1 MIAMAL
7 AGDPTLLIA
16 DEPTT
21 ALDVTIQAQI
31 LELIEELRQERGLA
45 MILITHD
52 LGIIA
57 QTADNVAVMYAGKIV
72 EYTDVK
78 TLFAEPKH
86 PYTVGLLAAV
96 HDLRPIPGE
105 IVFENEP
112 VIRVEGTII
121 ETQLVESLLLNIINF
136 QSLIATKASRIRQ
149 SACNRI
155 VIDFGLRR
163 AQGLSAIHASKAA
176 VIGGFDATSNEYASL
191 AFGIKASGT
200 QAHSWI
206 QSYPDELTA
215 FRKYAKAYPKNCVFL
230 VDTYDTLNSGIPNT
244 IIAAK
249 EMEKAGEKLLAI
261 RLDSGDLAYLSK
273 KTRKLLDDAG
283 LDYVKI
289 FVSNQLNEYLIKSLL
304 EQGAPIDGFGVGTE
318 LITGQPDAALDGVY
332 KLGMVDS
339 NPSFKLSEN
348 LEKVTLPG
356 VKKIHRYINGDGK
369 FYADGILLDEED
381 SIDRIFHP
389 SHSHKSADV
398 QDKKQEE
405 LLELMMKNGEIKIDN
420 KSVKE
425 ISEYRKYRLS
435 LLPDEH
441 KRFENPHTYKI
452 GISKKL
458 GDLRNSLIAKLLVNK

>member
-1 MIAMAL
+1 MKNFTEHIGLFADHYEFTMAQGYFL
-7 AGDPTLLIA
+7 DGRKDSPACFDYFFRKNPFNSGYTVFAGLYDMLEMLQQFRFNN
-16 DEPTT
+16 ESLQHLKKNG
-21 ALDVTIQAQI
+21 LDNYFLDY
-31 LELIEELRQERGLA
+31 LEDFSFKGN
-45 MILITHD
+45 
-52 LGIIA
+52 IIA
-57 QTADNVAVMYAGKIV
+57 PQ
-72 EYTDVK
+72 E
-78 TLFAEPKH
+78 
-86 PYTVGLLAAV
+86 
-96 HDLRPIPGE
+96 GE

-332 KLGMVDS
+332 KLGMVDN

-458 GDLRNSLIAKLLVNK
+458 GDLRNSLIAKLLVSK

>member
-1 MIAMAL
+1 
-7 AGDPTLLIA
+7 
-16 DEPTT
+16 
-21 ALDVTIQAQI
+21 
-31 LELIEELRQERGLA
+31 
-45 MILITHD
+45 
-52 LGIIA
+52 
-57 QTADNVAVMYAGKIV
+57 
-72 EYTDVK
+72 
-78 TLFAEPKH
+78 
-86 PYTVGLLAAV
+86 
-96 HDLRPIPGE
+96 
-105 IVFENEP
+105 
-112 VIRVEGTII
+112 
-121 ETQLVESLLLNIINF
+121 
-136 QSLIATKASRIRQ
+136 
-149 SACNRI
+149 
-155 VIDFGLRR
+155 
-163 AQGLSAIHASKAA
+163 
-176 VIGGFDATSNEYASL
+176 
-191 AFGIKASGT
+191 
-200 QAHSWI
+200 
-206 QSYPDELTA
+206 
-215 FRKYAKAYPKNCVFL
+215 
-230 VDTYDTLNSGIPNT
+230 
-244 IIAAK
+244 
-249 EMEKAGEKLLAI
+249 
-261 RLDSGDLAYLSK
+261 
-273 KTRKLLDDAG
+273 
-283 LDYVKI
+283 
-289 FVSNQLNEYLIKSLL
+289 NQLNEYLIKSLL

-420 KSVKE
+420 RSVKE

-458 GDLRNSLIAKLLVNK
+458 GDLRNSLIAKLLVSK